1 VVTDYAWSYNI
12 YIYIFSGEEVGPAWK
27 EDNKRISGNRHLYA
41 SRRIDRTASILS

>member
-1 VVTDYAWSYNI
+1 MLGAII
-12 YIYIFSGEEVGPAWK
+12 YIYIYILFFFSGKEVGPAWK